1 MIGREGRREGG
12 REEEEGNI
20 VSKHDARTRALP
32 RLGESINGLLQHAVA
47 VFLLRCRDPPRPN
60 LTKNLN
66 TYYKEMRSVEDRFA
80 AVEVDLVEQN
90 LPQIGVFQTH

>member
-1 MIGREGRREGG
+1 MLHEAAAKHQG

-20 VSKHDARTRALP
+20 VSEHDARTRALP

-47 VFLLRCRDPPRPN
+47 VFLLRCRDPPRQN

-66 TYYKEMRSVEDRFA
+66 TYLQGYA
-80 AVEVDLVEQN
+80 
-90 LPQIGVFQTH
+90 